1 MGLKRPRHCRFSA
14 DATGRIEI
22 LGKLNFQKSYK
33 SYPAMRHLFFILMI
47 ALLPLRGW
55 VSDAMATS
63 MVTAHVQQQSV
74 AITPAAHAHEAGM
87 QAHQDSPTLVA
98 DVSEA
103 SETVSD
109 CASHAFGE
117 DEHAADTHCNTCS
130 ACQACHTVALS
141 TSTGELITT
150 FNPRTLPRAAVTQ
163 FVSAERALDQKPP
176 IS

>member
-1 MGLKRPRHCRFSA
+1 
-14 DATGRIEI
+14 
-22 LGKLNFQKSYK
+22 
-33 SYPAMRHLFFILMI
+33 MRHLFFILMI

-55 VSDAMATS
+55 VSDAMATG
-63 MVTAHVQQQSV
+63 MATAQVQQQSE
-74 AITPAAHAHEAGM
+74 AKTAATHAHEAGM
-87 QAHQDSPTLVA
+87 NAHQDTETLVA
-98 DVSEA
+98 EA
-103 SETVSD
+103 AQTAGD
-109 CASHAFGE
+109 CSGHAFGE
-117 DEHAADTHCNTCS
+117 DEHSDDTHCNTCS

>member
-1 MGLKRPRHCRFSA
+1 
-14 DATGRIEI
+14 
-22 LGKLNFQKSYK
+22 
-33 SYPAMRHLFFILMI
+33 MRHLFFILMI

-55 VSDAMATS
+55 VSDAMATG
-63 MVTAHVQQQSV
+63 MVTANMQQQSV
-74 AITPAAHAHEAGM
+74 AMTAPTHAHEAGM
-87 QAHQDSPTLVA
+87 QAHQDTQTLVA
-98 DVSEA
+98 DTSEIA
-103 SETVSD
+103 ETMGD
-109 CASHAFGE
+109 CSSHAFGE
-117 DEHAADTHCNTCS
+117 DQNAGDTHCNTCS